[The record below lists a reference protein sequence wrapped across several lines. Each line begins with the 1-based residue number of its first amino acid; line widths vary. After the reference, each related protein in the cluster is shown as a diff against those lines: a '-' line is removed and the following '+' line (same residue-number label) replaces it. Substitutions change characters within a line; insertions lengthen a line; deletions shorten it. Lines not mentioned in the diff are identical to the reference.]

1 MNFPQCHPDRLRGHV
16 SEEARAKATEQ
27 FQLVSAAYEL
37 LLDSDRRQSLDMRQE
52 ADSTTK
58 KWVVNESVSL
68 SMMNREE
75 DNEERW
81 WECRCGG
88 VYVVRE
94 DELTEKQSSVLIE
107 CDTCSLVIEVL
118 GHET

>member
-1 MNFPQCHPDRLRGHV
+1 M

-27 FQLVSAAYEL
+27 FQRVSAAYEL
-37 LLDSDRRQSLDMRQE
+37 LLDSDRRQSLDVRQE

-68 SMMNREE
+68 STMNREE
-75 DNEERW
+75 DDEGWW

-88 VYVVRE
+88 VYVVRQE
-94 DELTEKQSSVLIE
+94 ELTITEKQSSVLIE
-107 CDTCSLVIEVL
+107 CDTCSLVIEVVDC
-118 GHET
+118 ET